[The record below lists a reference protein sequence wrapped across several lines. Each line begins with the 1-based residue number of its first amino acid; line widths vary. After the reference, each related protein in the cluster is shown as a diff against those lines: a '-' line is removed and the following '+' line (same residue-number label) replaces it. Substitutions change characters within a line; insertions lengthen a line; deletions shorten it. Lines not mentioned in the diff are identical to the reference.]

1 MGHPLGSLLGK
12 HIKLPTEASITTMA
26 FAKMGLAVAFLASC
40 LVLGLQAE
48 RSEEESLALLGQ
60 QDALSAGDLTLTR
73 TIREAKRNGDEKKNN
88 KNRKNRPSKKSLK
101 GKNKKNRRPSKKS
114 NKGKSG
120 KKKGDGKKKVGA
132 ERPKKKT
139 KKVRSNKN
147 KTGKKKGGGKKKKG
161 DKRPRKKTKKAKNGK
176 KNNKK
181 NKKPKRPGKKS
192 NKIKGR
198 QDAACAVTDEC
209 LEKMSVLGWRYGNRA
224 RNIFRMSARAL
235 DKSGMTKKKKEKKA
249 DFDGVL
255 ADVEGVSG
263 DCQSK
268 LSGNGTN
275 FSDTLTKLKA
285 CNAAIDTACDGGM
298 DNDTMAKMTGCKE
311 AAEAFRTGFLAM
323 TNADADKM
331 CAMLGDVEDLK
342 NAAETACENVE
353 DVDKAQ
359 VDKQKMCKEAFMD
372 CAKAR
377 KDSIDIVVKCGSACP
392 VPDGDDDDKTTMN
405 PTDDASTMNPT
416 DDASTLKPTTGS
428 GDDETSTMK
437 PTTDDDHDD
446 TSPSMTS
453 EMMTSAS
460 ATTTTKASTTATVA
474 TTTTEATTA
483 TTTTT
488 MTTTATT
495 TTTMTTTTTVV
506 VGE

>member
-12 HIKLPTEASITTMA
+12 YIKLPTEASITTMD

-48 RSEEESLALLGQ
+48 RSEEESLAIVGQ

-73 TIREAKRNGDEKKNN
+73 TIREAKRNGDEKKKKKN

-101 GKNKKNRRPSKKS
+101 GKKKKNKRPSKKS

-120 KKKGDGKKKVGA
+120 KKKGGGKKKGDGKKKVGA
-132 ERPKKKT
+132 KRPKKKT

-147 KTGKKKGGGKKKKG
+147 KTGKKKGDGKKKKG
-161 DKRPRKKTKKAKNGK
+161 DKRPRKKTKKAKNG
-176 KNNKK
+176 KK

-209 LEKMSVLGWRYGNRA
+209 LEKMSVLGWWYGNRA

-323 TNADADKM
+323 TN
-331 CAMLGDVEDLK
+331 
-342 NAAETACENVE
+342 
-353 DVDKAQ
+353 
-359 VDKQKMCKEAFMD
+359 
-372 CAKAR
+372 
-377 KDSIDIVVKCGSACP
+377 
-392 VPDGDDDDKTTMN
+392 
-405 PTDDASTMNPT
+405 
-416 DDASTLKPTTGS
+416 
-428 GDDETSTMK
+428 
-437 PTTDDDHDD
+437 
-446 TSPSMTS
+446 
-453 EMMTSAS
+453 
-460 ATTTTKASTTATVA
+460 
-474 TTTTEATTA
+474 
-483 TTTTT
+483 
-488 MTTTATT
+488 
-495 TTTMTTTTTVV
+495 
-506 VGE
+506 

>member
-1 MGHPLGSLLGK
+1 MGNAEYMGHPLGSLLGK

-73 TIREAKRNGDEKKNN
+73 TIREAKRNGDEKKKKKN

-101 GKNKKNRRPSKKS
+101 GKSGKK
-114 NKGKSG
+114 KGGG
-120 KKKGDGKKKVGA
+120 KKKGDGEKKVGA
-132 ERPKKKT
+132 KRPKKKT

-147 KTGKKKGGGKKKKG
+147 KTGKKKGGGKRKKG

-209 LEKMSVLGWRYGNRA
+209 LEKMSVLGWWYGNRA

-331 CAMLGDVEDLK
+331 CAMLGDVEALK
-342 NAAETACENVE
+342 TAAEAACENVE
-353 DVDKAQ
+353 DVDQAQ

-377 KDSIDIVVKCGSACP
+377 KDSVDIVVKCGSACP
-392 VPDGDDDDKTTMN
+392 VPD
-405 PTDDASTMNPT
+405 S
-416 DDASTLKPTTGS
+416 LTTGTEQPGS
-428 GDDETSTMK
+428 TADDEETTSTAT
-437 PTTDDDHDD
+437 PTSVITIRTI
-446 TSPSMTS
+446 TSNPI
-453 EMMTSAS
+453 
-460 ATTTTKASTTATVA
+460 TTTSNTVTYLQELIEVLSRKVENLENANSAICAYQGLVGSTASLLGNIVVYDTTYVETNGASCSLDKST
-474 TTTTEATTA
+474 
-483 TTTTT
+483 
-488 MTTTATT
+488 
-495 TTTMTTTTTVV
+495 
-506 VGE
+506 G

>member
-1 MGHPLGSLLGK
+1 MGS
-12 HIKLPTEASITTMA
+12 
-26 FAKMGLAVAFLASC
+26 
-40 LVLGLQAE
+40 
-48 RSEEESLALLGQ
+48 
-60 QDALSAGDLTLTR
+60 
-73 TIREAKRNGDEKKNN
+73 
-88 KNRKNRPSKKSLK
+88 
-101 GKNKKNRRPSKKS
+101 
-114 NKGKSG
+114 SG

-132 ERPKKKT
+132 KRPKKKT

-161 DKRPRKKTKKAKNGK
+161 DKRPRKKSNKAKNGK
-176 KNNKK
+176 KKNKK
-181 NKKPKRPGKKS
+181 NKKPVKPGKKS

-209 LEKMSVLGWRYGNRA
+209 LEKMSVMGWWYGNRA

-249 DFDGVL
+249 DFDGAL

-268 LSGNGTN
+268 LSGNETN

-331 CAMLGDVEDLK
+331 CAMLGDVEALK

-353 DVDKAQ
+353 DVEKDKFRS
-359 VDKQKMCKEAFMD
+359 KKMCKEAFMD

-377 KDSIDIVVKCGSACP
+377 KDSVDIVVKCGSACP
-392 VPDGDDDDKTTMN
+392 VPGLTTTSE
-405 PTDDASTMNPT
+405 PTDDG
-416 DDASTLKPTTGS
+416 L
-428 GDDETSTMK
+428 
-437 PTTDDDHDD
+437 
-446 TSPSMTS
+446 
-453 EMMTSAS
+453 
-460 ATTTTKASTTATVA
+460 STTN
-474 TTTTEATTA
+474 
-483 TTTTT
+483 
-488 MTTTATT
+488 M
-495 TTTMTTTTTVV
+495 
-506 VGE
+506 

>member
-48 RSEEESLALLGQ
+48 RSEEESLGFLGQ

-73 TIREAKRNGDEKKNN
+73 TIREAKRNGDEKKKNKN

-101 GKNKKNRRPSKKS
+101 GKKKKNKRPSKKS

-120 KKKGDGKKKVGA
+120 KKKGGGKKKGDGKKKVGA
-132 ERPKKKT
+132 KRPKKKT

-147 KTGKKKGGGKKKKG
+147 KTGKKKGGGKRKKG
-161 DKRPRKKTKKAKNGK
+161 DKRPS
-176 KNNKK
+176 
-181 NKKPKRPGKKS
+181 KKS

-209 LEKMSVLGWRYGNRA
+209 LEKMFVMGWWYGNRA

-331 CAMLGDVEDLK
+331 CAMLADVEALK
-342 NAAETACENVE
+342 TAAEAACENVE

-392 VPDGDDDDKTTMN
+392 VPDS
-405 PTDDASTMNPT
+405 STMGPT
-416 DDASTLKPTTGS
+416 QPGS
-428 GDDETSTMK
+428 
-437 PTTDDDHDD
+437 TTDD
-446 TSPSMTS
+446 
-453 EMMTSAS
+453 
-460 ATTTTKASTTATVA
+460 
-474 TTTTEATTA
+474 
-483 TTTTT
+483 
-488 MTTTATT
+488 
-495 TTTMTTTTTVV
+495 
-506 VGE
+506 